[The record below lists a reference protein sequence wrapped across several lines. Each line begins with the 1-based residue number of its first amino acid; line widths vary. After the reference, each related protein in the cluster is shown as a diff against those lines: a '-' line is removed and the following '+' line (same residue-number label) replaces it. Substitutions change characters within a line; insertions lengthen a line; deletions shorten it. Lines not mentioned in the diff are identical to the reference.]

1 MEKNRHL
8 ITITEG
14 GGGSTVKPL
23 GAENP
28 AKGGGGSNWKNP
40 QGGMDIF
47 WNHSAMMA
55 QLFLF
60 KMINLFLLS

>member
-28 AKGGGGSNWKNP
+28 AKGGGFKLEKPPRGYGYFLEPQCNDGS
-40 QGGMDIF
+40 II
-47 WNHSAMMA
+47 
-55 QLFLF
+55 L
-60 KMINLFLLS
+60 I